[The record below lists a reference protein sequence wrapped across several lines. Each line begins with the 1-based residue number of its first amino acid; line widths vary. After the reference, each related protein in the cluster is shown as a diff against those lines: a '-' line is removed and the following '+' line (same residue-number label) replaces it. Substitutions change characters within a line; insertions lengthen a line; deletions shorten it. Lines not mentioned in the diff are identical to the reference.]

1 MCNHKHGKL
10 ECPEKHLPSGS
21 PNDAPTCRWLLPF
34 AREWHATR
42 TLDEKIMHSNLHSKH
57 SGGDAFACFATTR
70 ILSQDPRAAAIDEAR
85 VFTLI
90 RVYRRGS
97 DLSGDGALKTAIKFD
112 SSILASSASKWQ
124 LSIHS
129 PVLSPLGFLFFML
142 QLLMRR
148 SADAVKKATSLV
160 AAAPAHLLP
169 MADPSMPPL
178 PAAFLR
184 FLEQNQI
191 DAAVYSAA
199 HALPRYVRYSQRDS
213 FPLRVLGSMKKQG
226 WEPEQL
232 VCSDLQ

>member
-1 MCNHKHGKL
+1 MPRK
-10 ECPEKHLPSGS
+10 ELPSES

-97 DLSGDGALKTAIKFD
+97 DLSGDGALKTAIEFD
-112 SSILASSASKWQ
+112 SLILASSASKWQ

-148 SADAVKKATSLV
+148 SADAVKKATSLL
-160 AAAPAHLLP
+160 AAAPAQLLP

-178 PAAFLR
+178 PEAFLR

-199 HALPRYVRYSQRDS
+199 HALPRYVRYSQRGTYTL
-213 FPLRVLGSMKKQG
+213 FPLGF
-226 WEPEQL
+226 
-232 VCSDLQ
+232 

>member
-1 MCNHKHGKL
+1 M
-10 ECPEKHLPSGS
+10 
-21 PNDAPTCRWLLPF
+21 
-34 AREWHATR
+34 
-42 TLDEKIMHSNLHSKH
+42 HSKH

-97 DLSGDGALKTAIKFD
+97 DLSGDGALKTAIEFD
-112 SSILASSASKWQ
+112 SLILASSASKWQ

-148 SADAVKKATSLV
+148 SADAVKKATSLL
-160 AAAPAHLLP
+160 AAAPAQLLP